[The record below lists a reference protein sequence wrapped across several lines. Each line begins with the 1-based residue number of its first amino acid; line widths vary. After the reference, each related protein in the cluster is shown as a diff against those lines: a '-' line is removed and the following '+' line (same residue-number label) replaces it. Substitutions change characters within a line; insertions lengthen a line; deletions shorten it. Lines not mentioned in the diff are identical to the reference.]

1 MSQPR
6 QSRALVIV
14 NTDFC
19 SSDGDVVFGTRR
31 GAKREA
37 EKLSNVLS
45 RLNYKVKLMHNKTA
59 KEIEDLYQ
67 QECCCEHGEY
77 FVSVISSHGKEG
89 VIFGCD
95 SEPVKLTQI
104 FQILSSEKCLAP
116 SKIPKI
122 FFIQACRGAELDQ
135 GVVVECD
142 SGEPKPDFEPDCFSD
157 YLSIPPQ
164 TVVMFAC
171 SPGYVA
177 FLNVFGS
184 MFLQAL
190 LKVLEGEER
199 HLALNRLMT
208 RINWEVAFC
217 CQAKGTYEG
226 CKEMPCFV
234 TNLLQEVFPFSV
246 PITEEAD
253 GV

>member
-14 NTDFC
+14 NTNFC
-19 SSDGDVVFGTRR
+19 SSDGDVVFGTRK

-37 EKLSNVLS
+37 EKLSRILS

-67 QECCCEHGEY
+67 QERCREHGEY
-77 FVSVISSHGKEG
+77 FVSIISSHGEEG

-95 SEPVKLTQI
+95 TGPVKLTRI
-104 FQILSSEKCLAP
+104 FQILSSEKCPVLT
-116 SKIPKI
+116 KIPKI
-122 FFIQACRGAELDQ
+122 FFIQACRGQEFDQ

-142 SGEPKPDFEPDCFSD
+142 SGEPEPDCEPG

-177 FLNVFGS
+177 FLNTFGS

-208 RINWEVAFC
+208 RINWEVAFR
-217 CQAKGTYEG
+217 CQARGAYEG

-234 TNLLQEVFPFSV
+234 TNLVQEVFPFSA
-246 PITEEAD
+246 PIAEEAD

>member
-14 NTDFC
+14 NTDFR

-95 SEPVKLTQI
+95 SEPVKLTRI

-122 FFIQACRGAELDQ
+122 FFIQACRGAEFDQ

-142 SGEPKPDFEPDCFSD
+142 SGEPKPDFEPDCFAD
-157 YLSIPPQ
+157 YLCIPPQ

-171 SPGYVA
+171 SPGKGKPLTHQHRPKELPFGNVA
-177 FLNVFGS
+177 ITGPQHSQRCFPSFTLC
-184 MFLQAL
+184 
-190 LKVLEGEER
+190 
-199 HLALNRLMT
+199 RL
-208 RINWEVAFC
+208 RGLPQCLWIHVPPGPA
-217 CQAKGTYEG
+217 QSPGGRGTSPG
-226 CKEMPCFV
+226 P
-234 TNLLQEVFPFSV
+234 QP
-246 PITEEAD
+246 PHD
-253 GV
+253 PH

>member
-14 NTDFC
+14 NTHFC
-19 SSDGDVVFGTRR
+19 SSDGEVVLGTRR

-37 EKLSNVLS
+37 EQLSTILS

-67 QECCCEHGEY
+67 QECCCEHGDY
-77 FVSVISSHGKEG
+77 FVSIISSHGEEG
-89 VIFGCD
+89 VIVGCD
-95 SEPVKLTQI
+95 TEGVKLTRI
-104 FQILSSEKCLAP
+104 FQILSAEKSP
-116 SKIPKI
+116 VITKIPKI
-122 FFIQACRGAELDQ
+122 FFIQACRGTEFDH

-142 SGEPKPDFEPDCFSD
+142 SGEPEPECFSD

-164 TVVMFAC
+164 TAVMFAC

-177 FLNVFGS
+177 FLNIFGS

-190 LKVLEGEER
+190 LKVLKGEER

-217 CQAKGTYEG
+217 CEARGTYEG

-234 TNLLQEVFPFSV
+234 TNLLQDVFPFSA
-246 PITEEAD
+246 PIAEEAG

>member
-1 MSQPR
+1 MAQPR
-6 QSRALVIV
+6 QNRALIIV
-14 NTDFC
+14 NTNFC
-19 SSDGDVVFGTRR
+19 SSEGDVTFGIRK
-31 GAKREA
+31 GARREA
-37 EKLSNVLS
+37 EQLSRTLS

-67 QECCCEHGEY
+67 QECRREHGEY
-77 FVSVISSHGKEG
+77 FVSIISSHGKEG

-95 SEPVKLTQI
+95 TEPVKLTQI
-104 FQILSSEKCLAP
+104 FQILSSEKCPVLTQ
-116 SKIPKI
+116 IPKI
-122 FFIQACRGAELDQ
+122 FFIQACRGQELDL

-142 SGEPKPDFEPDCFSD
+142 GGEPEGKPGYFSD

-164 TVVMFAC
+164 SAVMFAC

-177 FLNVFGS
+177 FLNICGS

-199 HLALNRLMT
+199 HLALTRLLT
-208 RINWEVAFC
+208 RVNWEVAVGR
-217 CQAKGTYEG
+217 QARGTYEG

-234 TNLLQEVFPFSV
+234 TNLLQDVFPFS
-246 PITEEAD
+246 A
-253 GV
+253 

>member
-1 MSQPR
+1 SMSQPR

-14 NTDFC
+14 NTDFR
-19 SSDGDVVFGTRR
+19 SSDGDVTLGTRN

-37 EKLSNVLS
+37 EKLSTTLS
-45 RLNYKVKLMHNKTA
+45 RLNYEVKLMHNKTA

-77 FVSVISSHGKEG
+77 FVSIISSHGEEG

-95 SEPVKLTQI
+95 SKPVKLTRI
-104 FQILSSEKCLAP
+104 FQILSSKKCPALT
-116 SKIPKI
+116 KIPKI
-122 FFIQACRGAELDQ
+122 FFIQACRGHEFDQ

-142 SGEPKPDFEPDCFSD
+142 SGVREPDGFSD

-177 FLNVFGS
+177 FLNISGS

-208 RINWEVAFC
+208 RINWEVAFY
-217 CQAKGTYEG
+217 CQARGTYEG

-234 TNLLQEVFPFSV
+234 TNLLQEVFPFS
-246 PITEEAD
+246 A
-253 GV
+253 

>member
-14 NTDFC
+14 NTNFC
-19 SSDGDVVFGTRR
+19 SSGGDVAFGTRR

-37 EKLSNVLS
+37 EKLSNILS

-77 FVSVISSHGKEG
+77 FVSIISSHGKQG
-89 VIFGCD
+89 IIFGCD
-95 SEPVKLTQI
+95 SEPVKLTRI
-104 FQILSSEKCLAP
+104 FQILSSEKCPLLT
-116 SKIPKI
+116 KIPKI
-122 FFIQACRGAELDQ
+122 FFIQACRGLQLDQ

-142 SGEPKPDFEPDCFSD
+142 SAEPEPDCFSD

-164 TVVMFAC
+164 TAVMFAC
-171 SPGYVA
+171 SPGYAA
-177 FLNVFGS
+177 FLNVLGS

-199 HLALNRLMT
+199 HLPLNRLLT
-208 RINWEVAFC
+208 RISWEVAFR
-217 CQAKGTYEG
+217 CQARGTYEG

-234 TNLLQEVFPFSV
+234 TNLLQEVFPFSA

>member
-6 QSRALVIV
+6 QSRALVVV
-14 NTDFC
+14 NTNFC
-19 SSDGDVVFGTRR
+19 SSGGDVVLGSRG

-37 EKLSNVLS
+37 EKLSNVLA

-59 KEIEDLYQ
+59 KEIEDLYR
-67 QECCCEHGEY
+67 QERCCEHGEY
-77 FVSVISSHGKEG
+77 FVSIISSHGEEG

-95 SEPVKLTQI
+95 SEPVKLTRI
-104 FQILSSEKCLAP
+104 FQILSSEKCPVLT
-116 SKIPKI
+116 KIPKI
-122 FFIQACRGAELDQ
+122 FFIQACRGGEFDQ

-142 SGEPKPDFEPDCFSD
+142 SGEPKAEREPDCFSE

-208 RINWEVAFC
+208 RVNWEVAFH
-217 CQAKGTYEG
+217 CQARGTYQG

-234 TNLLQEVFPFSV
+234 TNLLQEVFPFSA
-246 PITEEAD
+246 PILEEAD